1 MKKKYTYS
9 GPVSSVNKTCLV
21 TGATVELDP
30 EDKRTKQLIKLSHLQ
45 EVALDTGAAEKKPAA
60 PVKNRK

>member
-30 EDKRTKQLIKLSHLQ
+30 EDKRTKQLIKLGHLQ
-45 EVALDTGAAEKKPAA
+45 EILLDHGAAKKPAA